1 MTERKKIDFLIL
13 LLTLILVSFGIVMVF
28 SASSIIAYMEK
39 NDHWYY
45 TIKQG
50 VWAII
55 GITAMLIIAR
65 TPYNLL
71 KKAALPIAILSF
83 LSLIIVLIFGS
94 VQNGAK
100 SWLIIAGFSIQP
112 AEYAKISL
120 ILYLA
125 ALIAKKGEKIEN
137 GKKGFLPLIIVTL
150 LFFGL
155 IAVQPDYGTAL
166 ILLVTAIIM
175 IYVGG
180 ARLIHIVKTFLP
192 MLGLISFLIILKPYR
207 LKRFTSFLDPWSDPT
222 GSGYHLIQS
231 LYALGNGGITGV
243 GFGQS
248 VQKYMYLP
256 FPHSDFIFSIIAE
269 ELGFIGITI
278 LFIILLILFWRIL
291 FVTQQ
296 TNDVFGQLIGIG
308 VVTLLGVQTFV
319 NIGGVIGAIPIT
331 GVTLPFISYGGSS
344 LTSSLIAIGI
354 ILNISRQV
362 K

>member
-71 KKAALPIAILSF
+71 KKVALPIAILSF

-120 ILYLA
+120 IMHRKR
-125 ALIAKKGEKIEN
+125 I
-137 GKKGFLPLIIVTL
+137 FLSP
-150 LFFGL
+150 
-155 IAVQPDYGTAL
+155 
-166 ILLVTAIIM
+166 
-175 IYVGG
+175 
-180 ARLIHIVKTFLP
+180 K
-192 MLGLISFLIILKPYR
+192 
-207 LKRFTSFLDPWSDPT
+207 
-222 GSGYHLIQS
+222 
-231 LYALGNGGITGV
+231 N
-243 GFGQS
+243 
-248 VQKYMYLP
+248 
-256 FPHSDFIFSIIAE
+256 
-269 ELGFIGITI
+269 
-278 LFIILLILFWRIL
+278 
-291 FVTQQ
+291 
-296 TNDVFGQLIGIG
+296 
-308 VVTLLGVQTFV
+308 
-319 NIGGVIGAIPIT
+319 
-331 GVTLPFISYGGSS
+331 
-344 LTSSLIAIGI
+344 
-354 ILNISRQV
+354 
-362 K
+362 